1 MISWFPGYYW
11 FSFLPLFQTISF
23 KQICLAVHLDG
34 LNVLY
39 GLGFRVEKLKI
50 KPCIQVVTKLK
61 CDFENILAT
70 ICNERF
76 LVPSLSYFPRVGR
89 VGVFTFFDLSF
100 KNAFS
105 VERQTPLRTGCRHHH
120 GLRNWQLRKKEKS
133 NYPK

>member
-1 MISWFPGYYW
+1 MGDS
-11 FSFLPLFQTISF
+11 ISF
-23 KQICLAVHLDG
+23 ECSVS
-34 LNVLY
+34 
-39 GLGFRVEKLKI
+39 LKAPNFSHETSNGMSRDVF
-50 KPCIQVVTKLK
+50 KK
-61 CDFENILAT
+61 ILAT

-133 NYPK
+133 NYLK